1 MIIKCINAKG
11 YYLSENKEYEVIQ
24 VSNNEKLL
32 LVVNHIGE
40 KIWYP
45 AFIFNY

>member
-1 MIIKCINAKG
+1 MIVKCINAKE
-11 YYLSENKEYEVIQ
+11 YYLTENREYEVIQ
-24 VSNNEKLL
+24 VSGNEKLL
-32 LVVNHIGE
+32 LVVNDIEE